1 MFGALIVQSAA
12 HIYISALPFSPRCS
26 PIYHILERFPQT
38 VKLDKGR
45 LTTWPNVIQILK
57 GHRGGVRSVAF
68 SRMVLSSHR
77 ARARTL
83 AHPIRRFTS
92 GMSRMAVPLGNLSV
106 GILLLCNRSHSPRM
120 VLSSHRAQAQA
131 QARTWACWAH
141 PITRFASGM
150 SRMAVLLGNLSVGIL
165 TLCTRSHS
173 PQMVLSS
180 HQAHSITRFASGM

>member
-26 PIYHILERFPQT
+26 PIHHILERFPQT

-120 VLSSHRAQAQA
+120 VLSSHRA
-131 QARTWACWAH
+131 H
-141 PITRFASGM
+141 PIRRFASGM
-150 SRMAVLLGNLSVGIL
+150 SRMAVPLGNLSVGIL
-165 TLCTRSHS
+165 TLCNRSHS
-173 PQMVLSS
+173 PRMVLSL
-180 HQAHSITRFASGM
+180 HQGQMT